1 MKFAVIAPVAAGV
14 TGDPEW
20 MSAFARH
27 VEACGF
33 ESIVAVEHTVL
44 MTEYSSVYPYDASG
58 RVELPADCPV
68 PDPLDLLAFL
78 ASQTDGLGL
87 ATGVLVLPNHH
98 PVVLAKRVATLDA
111 LSGGR
116 IRLCVGMGWLKEEI
130 EACGAAF
137 SSRGRRADEQLEVM
151 RLLWEDRP
159 DGASFSG
166 EFFEFDHAACYPK
179 PTRWVPIHIGGHS
192 RAAARRA
199 GRLGDGFQP
208 LGLVGSELADLV
220 AQCVTRR
227 GNVGRDPDALELSL
241 GHLVAKVD
249 GGARTSWRR
258 WAPTESCWR
267 CRPRPTSTRCVTCC
281 RRARKTGTDPMSLN
295 AFDRLA
301 LTDLVHLYASA
312 VDDRRF
318 GDVVELFT
326 ETAELRL
333 PDPPR
338 SLEPVRRHHG
348 RDGVREAMSA
358 VAAVTRTEHAIVGE
372 VYAPGDDAD
381 YALGRITCIAHHWS
395 VTDGQISDV
404 VWHLRY
410 DDEYLR
416 TRAGWRIHGR
426 ALTINAI
433 ETRPVRRVRGQP

>member
-1 MKFAVIAPVAAGV
+1 M
-14 TGDPEW
+14 
-20 MSAFARH
+20 
-27 VEACGF
+27 
-33 ESIVAVEHTVL
+33 
-44 MTEYSSVYPYDASG
+44 
-58 RVELPADCPV
+58 

-78 ASQTDGLGL
+78 AAHTERLGL

-98 PVVLAKRVATLDA
+98 PVVLAKRVATVDA
-111 LSGGR
+111 LVGWPAPALRGDGLAQGGDR
-116 IRLCVGMGWLKEEI
+116 GVRHGLRQSRPPRRRTARGDAAAVGRP
-130 EACGAAF
+130 A
-137 SSRGRRADEQLEVM
+137 GRREFLT
-151 RLLWEDRP
+151 
-159 DGASFSG
+159 ASSSTSTTPLAIPSPPG
-166 EFFEFDHAACYPK
+166 G
-179 PTRWVPIHIGGHS
+179 VPIHIGGHS

-208 LGLVGSELADLV
+208 LGLVGSEPADLV
-220 AQCVTRR
+220 ALMRAEATQF
-227 GNVGRDPDALELSL
+227 GRDPDALELSL

-249 GGARTSWRR
+249 LGRAEKLAAMGADRVVL
-258 WAPTESCWR
+258 ALPPDG
-267 CRPRPTSTRCVTCC
+267 RPRRGVRPAVGVR
-281 RRARKTGTDPMSLN
+281 RKTGADPMSLN

-301 LTDLVHLYASA
+301 LADLVHLYASA

-318 GDVVELFT
+318 DDVVELFT

-348 RDGVREAMSA
+348 RGGVREAMSA